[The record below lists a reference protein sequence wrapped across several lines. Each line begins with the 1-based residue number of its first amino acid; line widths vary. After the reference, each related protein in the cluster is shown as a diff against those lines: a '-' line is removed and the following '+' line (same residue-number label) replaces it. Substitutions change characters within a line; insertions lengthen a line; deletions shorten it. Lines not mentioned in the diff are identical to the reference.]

1 MRVAHTLTSLAA
13 FALLAAPLVSVA
25 AEEPA
30 QGQAAGEAKE
40 AKKAKPKKICKT
52 VANTG
57 FRTGAR
63 KCKTQEE
70 WDAEAAQGVTDMDIR
85 AKGNQV
91 N

>member
-1 MRVAHTLTSLAA
+1 MRLAPALTA
-13 FALLAAPLVSVA
+13 FAAISLLAAPVASVA

-30 QGQAAGEAKE
+30 QGQAEGETKE
-40 AKKAKPKKICKT
+40 PKKAKPKKICKT